1 MCEAQTACD
10 RNEVEVLMNSGKD
23 RNARI
28 IEELRKS
35 MTTEDNAEDKTYT
48 FRQYTVDGQKFST
61 LANLQSHEIKIVT
74 PEEAVI
80 AGFTKLLSQST
91 DQKTRE
97 FARTI
102 NNIVWLHES
111 GKEDLKNTPVYQ
123 IAKEYSDR
131 TLSTRPGSIE
141 RDLVLITA
149 IEKIKS
155 SYRTLISEEI

>member
-1 MCEAQTACD
+1 
-10 RNEVEVLMNSGKD
+10 MNSGKD
-23 RNARI
+23 RNTRI

-35 MTTEDNAEDKTYT
+35 MTPEDKAEDMSYT
-48 FRQYTVDGQKFST
+48 FRQYTVDGRRYST
-61 LANLQSHEIKIVT
+61 LADLQSHDIKIVS

-111 GKEDLKNTPVYQ
+111 GKEDLKNTPVYK
-123 IAKEYSDR
+123 ISKEYSDR

-155 SYRTLISEEI
+155 SYKALVSEEEI